1 MNIHFRS
8 LIVLSLITSGACLQA
23 QPAASSADTSDATE
37 TEKLLLDPFIVTGK
51 LDRARESIVPELGAS
66 SFHVDMEQIQTMPQ
80 GVDASFNEVLLRVP
94 GVAQD
99 SFGQVHLR
107 GEHANLQ
114 YRINDVLLPEGL
126 SGFGQELDTRF
137 ADSVSVLTGA
147 LPAQYGFRTAGVV
160 DIHTKGGALATTR
173 ALSLYGGSF
182 DTFKPSLEFG
192 GTAGALSYYVT
203 ASAESS
209 NMGIENP
216 TANPEAIHDH
226 TQQGRAFA
234 YLSQVLDAGSRLSLM
249 LSASTARFQIP
260 DTPGQTPAFDL
271 AGVPAFDSARL
282 DENQREANAYAIAA
296 YQKSTGNYDLQA
308 AVFIRSSA
316 VRFQPDPVGDL
327 IFNGV
332 ASRVDRTAV
341 STGIE
346 VNARWLLSDAHT
358 LRGGFLVTSDR
369 AVTDTDTAVFPV
381 DANGDQAGN
390 VPQSITD
397 NQAKRGWLYGL
408 HLQDEWKVSDH
419 LTVNFGAR
427 ADGVSAQLQEGQLSP
442 RLNVSYQLDD
452 ATTFHAGYARY
463 FTPPP
468 LELVETTDLA
478 KFAGTTN
485 APALTTSSPVRS
497 ERSHYFDL
505 GLSHKFSPAFSV
517 TLDSYLKLA
526 RNQLDE
532 GQFGQALI
540 FSPFNYRT
548 GRVEGVELGTNYTKG
563 GFAAYTNIAVGRGT
577 GREITSGEFQFAPD
591 ELAYIATH
599 DVALDHDQRYS
610 LSGGV
615 SFRLGNL
622 LVYAD
627 ALYGSGL
634 REGFANTGVLP
645 AYHPVNLGVERT
657 WHLAHKRQF
666 KLRVDVTNM
675 FDEVYELRD
684 GSGIGVGAPQYGA
697 RRGFYGGMNLSF

>member
-1 MNIHFRS
+1 MP
-8 LIVLSLITSGACLQA
+8 A
-23 QPAASSADTSDATE
+23 QPVSPSTSPSDAPE
-37 TEKLLLDPFIVTGK
+37 SDKLILDPFVVTGQ
-51 LDRARESIVPELGAS
+51 LDEARETIVPGLGAT
-66 SFHVDMEQIQTMPQ
+66 SFHIDLEQIQVMPQ
-80 GVDASFNEVLLRVP
+80 GVDASFNQVLLRVP

-160 DIHTKGGALATTR
+160 DIHTKGGALAQTH
-173 ALSLYGGSF
+173 ALSLYAGSL
-182 DTFKPSLEFG
+182 DTFKPSLELG
-192 GTAGALSYYVT
+192 GSAGTLSYFAT
-203 ASAESS
+203 TSAESS
-209 NMGIENP
+209 NIGIENP
-216 TANPEAIHDH
+216 TAARDAIHDH
-226 TQQGRAFA
+226 TQQERAFA

-249 LSASTARFQIP
+249 LSASGSRFQIP
-260 DTPGQTPAFDL
+260 NTPGQAPAFTL

-282 DENQREANAYAIAA
+282 NESQRETNAYAIAA
-296 YQKSTGNYDLQA
+296 YQKSTGTYDLQA
-308 AVFIRSSA
+308 AAFVRSSA
-316 VRFQPDPVGDL
+316 VHFQPDPAGDL

-341 STGIE
+341 STGLEI
-346 VNARWLLSDAHT
+346 NARWLLSEAHT

-369 AVTDTDTAVFPV
+369 AVTDSNTSVFPV
-381 DANGDQAGN
+381 DANGDQTGI
-390 VPQSITD
+390 VPQSIKD
-397 NQAKRGWLYGL
+397 NQARRGWLYGF
-408 HLQDEWKVSDH
+408 HVQDEWKASDR
-419 LTVNFGAR
+419 LTINFGAR
-427 ADGVSAQLQEGQLSP
+427 ADGVSAQLTEGQLSP
-442 RLNVSYQLDD
+442 RLNVSYQLTDV
-452 ATTFHAGYARY
+452 TTFHAGYARY

-468 LELVETTDLA
+468 LELIQTADLTKFTD
-478 KFAGTTN
+478 TTN
-485 APALTTSSPVRS
+485 APALTISSPVRS

-517 TLDSYLKLA
+517 SLDGYLKFA

-548 GRVEGVELGTNYTKG
+548 GRVEGVELGTNYTRS
-563 GFAAYTNIAVGRGT
+563 GFSAYTNIAVSRGT
-577 GREITSGEFQFAPD
+577 GREITSGEFQFDPG
-591 ELAYIATH
+591 ELAYIASH

-610 LSGGV
+610 LSGGA
-615 SFRLGNL
+615 SYRFASL
-622 LVYAD
+622 LVYVD

-634 REGFANTGVLP
+634 RRGFANTGVLP
-645 AYHPVNLGVERT
+645 PYHPVNLGAECT

-666 KLRVDVTNM
+666 KLRLDVTNL

-697 RRGFYGGMNLSF
+697 RRGIYGGVTLSF

>member
-1 MNIHFRS
+1 MNFRFLP
-8 LIVLSLITSGACLQA
+8 LIILFLLARGVGLLA
-23 QPAASSADTSDATE
+23 QPAASPASPGDDTATD
-37 TEKLLLDPFIVTGK
+37 KLVLDPFIVTGT

-66 SFHVDMEQIQTMPQ
+66 SFHIDMEQIQTMPQ

-160 DIHTKGGALATTR
+160 DIHTKGGALASTR
-173 ALSLYGGSF
+173 SLSLYAGSF
-182 DTFKPSLEFG
+182 DTLKPSLEFG
-192 GTAGALSYYVT
+192 GTTGALGYYVT
-203 ASAESS
+203 VSAESS
-209 NMGIENP
+209 NLGIENP

-226 TQQGRAFA
+226 TRQGRVFG
-234 YLSQVLDAGSRLSLM
+234 YFSQVLDAGSRLSLM
-249 LSASTARFQIP
+249 LSASQARFQIP
-260 DTPGQTPAFDL
+260 DTPGQTPAFAL
-271 AGVPAFDSARL
+271 AGVPVFDSARL
-282 DENQREANAYAIAA
+282 NENQREANAYAIAA
-296 YQKSTGNYDLQA
+296 YQKSTGVYDLQA
-308 AVFIRSSA
+308 AAFVRSSA
-316 VRFQPDPVGDL
+316 VHFQPDSLGDL
-327 IFNGV
+327 VFNGV

-346 VNARWLLSDAHT
+346 VNTRWLLSEAHT

-369 AVTDTDTAVFPV
+369 AVTDTGTAVFPA
-381 DANGDQAGN
+381 DATGAQAGN
-390 VPQSITD
+390 VPLSITD
-397 NQAKRGWLYGL
+397 NQARRGWLYGF
-408 HLQDEWKVSDH
+408 HLQDEWKASDR

-427 ADGVSAQLQEGQLSP
+427 ADGVSAQLHEGQLSP
-442 RLNVSYQLDD
+442 RLNLSYQLAE

-468 LELVETTDLA
+468 LELVKTTALA
-478 KFAGTTN
+478 EFAGTTN
-485 APALTTSSPVRS
+485 APALNLSSPVRS

-548 GRVEGVELGTNYTKG
+548 GRVEGVEFGTNYTKG
-563 GFAAYTNIAVGRGT
+563 GFAAYTNIAVSRGT
-577 GREITSGEFQFAPD
+577 GREITSGEFQFNPGV
-591 ELAYIATH
+591 LAYIATH
-599 DVALDHDQRYS
+599 DVSLDHDQRYS

-615 SFRLGNL
+615 SYHLGKL
-622 LVYAD
+622 LFYVD

-634 REGFANTGVLP
+634 RAGFANTGVLP

-657 WHLAHKRQF
+657 WPLAHKRQF
-666 KLRVDVTNM
+666 RLRVDLTNM

-684 GSGIGVGAPQYGA
+684 GSGIGVGAAQYGA
-697 RRGFYGGMNLSF
+697 RRGIYGGMNLSF

>member
-1 MNIHFRS
+1 MNIRFRS
-8 LIVLSLITSGACLQA
+8 LVVFSLLASGICLRA
-23 QPAASSADTSDATE
+23 QPAPSSPEAGDVVEPD
-37 TEKLLLDPFIVTGK
+37 KLLLDPFVVTGQ

-66 SFHVDMEQIQTMPQ
+66 SFNVDLEQIQTMPQ

-137 ADSVSVLTGA
+137 ADTVSILTGA

-160 DIHTKGGALATTR
+160 DIHTKGGALAPTR
-173 ALSLYGGSF
+173 ALSLYAGSF
-182 DTFKPSLEFG
+182 NTFKPSLESG
-192 GTAGALSYYVT
+192 GTTGALSYYVT

-209 NMGIENP
+209 AIGIENP
-216 TANPEAIHDH
+216 TASPEALHDH
-226 TQQGRAFA
+226 TQQERVFA
-234 YLSQVLDAGSRLSLM
+234 YLSQVLDAGSRFSLM
-249 LSASTARFQIP
+249 LSASHARFQIP
-260 DTPGQTPAFDL
+260 DTPGQPPAFAL
-271 AGVPAFDSARL
+271 AGVPVFDSARL

-296 YQKSTGNYDLQA
+296 YQKSTGTYDFQT
-308 AVFIRSSA
+308 AVFVRSSA
-316 VRFQPDPVGDL
+316 VHFLPDPMGDL

-332 ASRVDRTAV
+332 ASAVDRTAV

-346 VNARWLLSDAHT
+346 VNARWLLNAAHT
-358 LRGGFLVTSDR
+358 LRAGFLVTSDR
-369 AVTDTDTAVFPV
+369 AVTGTATAVFPV
-381 DANGDQAGN
+381 DANGNQAGN
-390 VPQSITD
+390 VPLSITD
-397 NQAKRGWLYGL
+397 NQARRGWLYGL
-408 HLQDEWKVSDH
+408 HLQDEWKASNR

-427 ADGVSAQLQEGQLSP
+427 ADGVSAQLTEGQLSP
-442 RLNVSYQLDD
+442 RLNVSYQLDG

-468 LELVETTDLA
+468 LELVKTTDLA
-478 KFAGTTN
+478 DFAGTTN
-485 APALTTSSPVRS
+485 APAVTTSSPVRS
-497 ERSHYFDL
+497 ERAHYFDL
-505 GLSHKFSPAFSV
+505 GLSHKFSPAFSM

-548 GRVEGVELGTNYTKG
+548 GRVEGIELGTNYTKG
-563 GFAAYTNIAVGRGT
+563 GFAAYTNIAVSRGT
-577 GREITSGEFQFAPD
+577 GREIISGEFQFDPA

-615 SFRLGNL
+615 SYHRGNL
-622 LVYAD
+622 LFYAD

-645 AYHPVNLGVERT
+645 AYHPVNLGAERT

-666 KLRVDVTNM
+666 KLRLDVTNV